1 MSTMTENNLSSMLR
15 DAVTLRKVEASIYS
29 VLPNDETGSEYD
41 SHFGFIYDLVACNPV
56 YNLVIWG
63 YSVKIFSQIASE
75 ALKSSQN
82 GPFLDIG
89 CGSLAFTAKIYSQ
102 YAERPMVLADQSLK
116 MLRMAKEK
124 FKKQKGGIPE
134 NVCFLHADALQLP
147 FKENTFTT
155 ILSEN
160 LLHCLNNAEI
170 LLKQL
175 KSIVSGNGNM
185 YFTTLVKANRFAD
198 KYLEMLANSGK
209 LVSRNVKDH
218 KRIFE
223 QVGLSAKY
231 KATGNLLVMKYPFTS
246 SGVSAKV
253 EQILSSQ
260 ATGY

>member
-1 MSTMTENNLSSMLR
+1 MSFMLR
-15 DAVTLRKVEASIYS
+15 EAVTLRTVEPSIYS
-29 VLPNDETGSEYD
+29 VLPNDETGNEYD
-41 SHFGFIYDLVACNPV
+41 SQFGYIYDLVACNPV

-75 ALKSSQN
+75 ALQSSQN

-89 CGSLAFTAKIYSQ
+89 CGSLAFTAKTYSQ

-124 FKKQKGGIPE
+124 FIKQKGSIPE

-160 LLHCLNNAEI
+160 LLHCLNNTGI

-175 KSIVSGNGNM
+175 KSIISGNGNM
-185 YFTTLVKANRFAD
+185 YFTTLVRANRFAD
-198 KYLEMLANSGK
+198 KYLKTLANSGK
-209 LVSRNVKDH
+209 LVSRNVTDH

-223 QVGLSAKY
+223 QVGLSAEY
-231 KATGNLLVMKYPFTS
+231 KATGNLLVIK
-246 SGVSAKV
+246 GN
-253 EQILSSQ
+253 Q
-260 ATGY
+260 